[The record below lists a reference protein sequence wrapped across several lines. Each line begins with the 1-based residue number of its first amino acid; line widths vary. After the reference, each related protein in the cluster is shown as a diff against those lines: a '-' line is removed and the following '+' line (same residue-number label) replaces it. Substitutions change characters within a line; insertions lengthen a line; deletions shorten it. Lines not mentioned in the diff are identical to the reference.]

1 MTNTAPT
8 SVIARWSGRALNWLL
23 NDRRASYGLA
33 VMRIGYGTMS
43 LILMLMYLPSL
54 SYYFGRASTW
64 ADPLRAVSPVNE
76 YPWPIL
82 DIFPRDAS
90 DTQLLITYALLGVV
104 TVLFILG
111 WRMRVVAPV
120 FALLWLSFTTIS
132 PMITN
137 SGHYATFRVMLIF
150 MIFTDLSRR
159 WSLDAV
165 RRRRQAAAG
174 KTPRPLLGIPRWFSN
189 LTNNAGVVLI
199 GFQLCTIYVVSA
211 IWKLHGS
218 TWRDG
223 TAVYYPLRVD
233 ELTIFPGLSDFVWQL
248 TPIVFLASWVSV
260 FAQLLFPVFLL
271 NRWTRISILVI
282 ITGMHVGIGILL
294 ALPFFSA
301 VMLFADAVFI
311 RESTW
316 TWARGFVRN
325 LWDRLR
331 RRDRPTPP
339 AEADAG
345 ASAEEP
351 EPAPAPAEVREPVG
365 VASVAEPATG
375 RRWPLGRSAT
385 AR

>member
-1 MTNTAPT
+1 MTSTTPA
-8 SVIARWSGRALNWLL
+8 SVVSRWSGRALDWLL
-23 NDRRASYGLA
+23 STRRASYGLA
-33 VMRIGYGTMS
+33 IMRIGYGTMS

-64 ADPLRAVSPVNE
+64 ANPLRSVSPVNE

-82 DIFPRDAS
+82 DIFPRGAS
-90 DTQLLITYALLGVV
+90 DTQLFVTYALLGIV
-104 TVLFILG
+104 TVMFILG
-111 WRMRVVAPV
+111 WRMRIVAPV
-120 FALLWLSFTTIS
+120 FALMWLSFTTIS

-165 RRRRQAAAG
+165 RRRRAIEAG
-174 KTPRPLLGIPRWFSN
+174 RTPGSLLRIPEWFTN

-233 ELTIFPGLSDFVWQL
+233 ELTIFPELSDLVWQI
-248 TPIVFLASWVSV
+248 TPIVFLASWMSV
-260 FAQLLFPVFLL
+260 FGQLLFPVLLL
-271 NRWTRISILVI
+271 NRWTRIGILIV

-301 VMLFADAVFI
+301 VMLFADAIFI

-316 TWARGFVRN
+316 TWARAKARA

-331 RRDRPTPP
+331 RRDRPSAPDATTT
-339 AEADAG
+339 ADSG
-345 ASAEEP
+345 P
-351 EPAPAPAEVREPVG
+351 EPSPAPAETREPVG
-365 VASVAEPATG
+365 VAREADLG
-375 RRWPLGRSAT
+375 RRRHLRP